1 QLDEQMLDNGG
12 RPLSRRAGLCLLP
25 QHFPD
30 SPNHRAFPSV
40 ILPAGKR
47 YQHTTSYQFSTDPA

>member
-1 QLDEQMLDNGG
+1 MLDNGG